1 MKIFVTVALF
11 SGLLAQTPETYKTR
25 LAPVAIDVAMK
36 ANVAGV
42 GSVTAILA
50 GTTLTLNGTFE
61 GLKTNATVAKIRQGS
76 AAGVRG
82 AAILD
87 LDVSKATKGAIT
99 GTFQLTP
106 AQVENLKLGKWYVQ
120 IDSEKA
126 PEGNLWGWLLK

>member
-1 MKIFVTVALF
+1 MKILVTVAFF

-50 GTTLTLNGTFE
+50 GATLTLNGTFE

-87 LDVSKATKGAIT
+87 LNVSKATKGAVT
-99 GTFQLTP
+99 GAFQLTP